1 MRVEPAPILVVT
13 LVSLVGPLRE
23 VEVVP
28 VAGGLIRLHAAA
40 ADLRRQQAA
49 ECERMVADDLGVES
63 IPRLAREESIRRIEL
78 DERRARHRA
87 LPVSRGGHE

>member
-49 ECERMVADDLGVES
+49 ECQRMVRMISAS
-63 IPRLAREESIRRIEL
+63 NRYLAWRAKSRFAGSSSTSAGLAIEL
-78 DERRARHRA
+78 CR
-87 LPVSRGGHE
+87 